1 MAIHSVSHKA
11 PRNASSALKD
21 MTQGEP
27 FKLIILYSIP
37 LLLGSLFQ
45 QMYSMVD
52 TVIVGRMLGT
62 NALAAVGNT
71 GPMNFL
77 VLGFVFG
84 VSSGF
89 AVITAQRF
97 GAKDFKGLRCS
108 VAMNIMLNIIV
119 SVILT
124 AIACF
129 SALPILRLINT
140 PEEVIGESFSYII
153 VIYIGIIATVT
164 YNMASCILRAIG
176 DSKSPVMFLIMSS
189 ILNIILD
196 VVLIHFMGI
205 AGAAWATVISQAVA
219 GVASVVY
226 MMKKYPIVRVT
237 KKDFIWDNY
246 FAIQHLKIG
255 LNMAFQF
262 SITAI
267 GVVVLQGALNVF
279 GAVKMAAY
287 TAAQKVEQLVC
298 VAAQTTGVTMANY
311 AGQNFGAKQVAR
323 IKEGTN
329 KACLISFAMSV
340 LALVL
345 AWSFQTQLIALFID
359 RNLSDFADV
368 LAAAK
373 EYLHITGVL
382 YPFLFL
388 LFIYRNV
395 LQSIGKG
402 FWPLMG
408 GIFELVART
417 VAAFTLPALWGF
429 GGICAAGPAAWIA
442 ACVPLAI
449 AYYVTMRS
457 FKIGE

>member
-1 MAIHSVSHKA
+1 MAIHFTSHKA

-27 FKLIILYSIP
+27 FKLIIFYSIP

-97 GAKDFKGLRCS
+97 GAKDMKGLRCS
-108 VAMNIMLNIIV
+108 VAMNIMLNAMAAIL
-119 SVILT
+119 LT
-124 AIACF
+124 AISCA

-140 PEEVIGESFSYII
+140 PEEVIGDSFAYII
-153 VIYIGIIATVT
+153 VIYIGIAATVT

-196 VVLIHFMGI
+196 VILIHFMGI

-219 GVASVVY
+219 GVASVIY
-226 MMKKYPIVRVT
+226 MMRKYPIVRVT
-237 KKDFIWDNY
+237 RKDFIWDNY

-287 TAAQKVEQLVC
+287 TAAQKVEQLVT
-298 VAAQTTGVTMANY
+298 VAAQTIGVTMANY
-311 AGQNFGAKQVAR
+311 AGQNFGAKQEGR

-329 KACLISFAMSV
+329 KACLISIVMSV
-340 LALVL
+340 VALVL
-345 AWSFQTQLIALFID
+345 AWTLSEQLIGLFINKSQD
-359 RNLSDFADV
+359 NFPDV

-373 EYLHITGVL
+373 TYLHITGVM

-417 VAAFTLPALWGF
+417 IAAFTLPALWGF

-442 ACVPLAI
+442 ASVPLAV
-449 AYYVTMRS
+449 AYYAIMRR

>member
-1 MAIHSVSHKA
+1 MAIHFTSHKA

-27 FKLIILYSIP
+27 FKLIIFYSIP

-97 GAKDFKGLRCS
+97 GAKDMKGLRCS
-108 VAMNIMLNIIV
+108 VAMNIMLNAMAAIL
-119 SVILT
+119 LT
-124 AIACF
+124 AISCA

-140 PEEVIGESFSYII
+140 PEEVIGESFAYII
-153 VIYIGIIATVT
+153 VIYIGIAATVT

-196 VVLIHFMGI
+196 VILIHFMGI

-219 GVASVVY
+219 GVASVIY
-226 MMKKYPIVRVT
+226 MMRKYPIVRVT
-237 KKDFIWDNY
+237 RKDFIWDNY

-287 TAAQKVEQLVC
+287 TAAQKVEQLVT
-298 VAAQTTGVTMANY
+298 VAAQTIGVTMANY
-311 AGQNFGAKQVAR
+311 AGQNFGAKQEGR

-329 KACLISFAMSV
+329 KACLISIVMSV
-340 LALVL
+340 VALVL
-345 AWSFQTQLIALFID
+345 AWTLSEQLIGLFINKSQD
-359 RNLSDFADV
+359 NFPDV

-373 EYLHITGVL
+373 TYLHITGVM

-417 VAAFTLPALWGF
+417 IAAFTLPALWGF

-442 ACVPLAI
+442 ASVPLAV
-449 AYYVTMRS
+449 AYYAIMRR
-457 FKIGE
+457 FKIGK

>member
-108 VAMNIMLNIIV
+108 VAMNVMLNIIV

-140 PEEVIGESFSYII
+140 PEEVIAESFSYII
-153 VIYIGIIATVT
+153 VIQ
-164 YNMASCILRAIG
+164 R
-176 DSKSPVMFLIMSS
+176 
-189 ILNIILD
+189 
-196 VVLIHFMGI
+196 
-205 AGAAWATVISQAVA
+205 
-219 GVASVVY
+219 
-226 MMKKYPIVRVT
+226 
-237 KKDFIWDNY
+237 
-246 FAIQHLKIG
+246 
-255 LNMAFQF
+255 
-262 SITAI
+262 
-267 GVVVLQGALNVF
+267 
-279 GAVKMAAY
+279 
-287 TAAQKVEQLVC
+287 
-298 VAAQTTGVTMANY
+298 
-311 AGQNFGAKQVAR
+311 
-323 IKEGTN
+323 
-329 KACLISFAMSV
+329 
-340 LALVL
+340 
-345 AWSFQTQLIALFID
+345 
-359 RNLSDFADV
+359 
-368 LAAAK
+368 
-373 EYLHITGVL
+373 
-382 YPFLFL
+382 
-388 LFIYRNV
+388 
-395 LQSIGKG
+395 
-402 FWPLMG
+402 
-408 GIFELVART
+408 
-417 VAAFTLPALWGF
+417 
-429 GGICAAGPAAWIA
+429 
-442 ACVPLAI
+442 
-449 AYYVTMRS
+449 
-457 FKIGE
+457 